1 MQASRLEADI
11 LQAVIKH
18 AQEHH
23 TPTEVILLALS
34 NSVLHWTNHLVNTKV
49 AKAIR
54 EDHHG

>member
-18 AQEHH
+18 AQENH

-54 EDHHG
+54 EDIP